1 SGETAFDMVGIVDD
15 ERQMDVGGVPC
26 LGALADLP
34 WILELH
40 RPDLVVLAVTRN
52 RPEAFSAL
60 LSGSSAG
67 FELLGLPEFHEQ
79 AFGRVPVRHVTA
91 AWFMSVLHYYRR
103 PYTQFA
109 KRTFDLVGALI
120 AMIVAAPAFVIV
132 AFLVRRT
139 PGPIIYR
146 QTRLGD
152 GGRQSPM
159 YRFPTPHDRPEAQG
173 QAV

>member
-26 LGALADLP
+26 LGALGDLP

-109 KRTFDLVGALI
+109 KRTFDVVGAVLALALTAPVFLI
-120 AMIVAAPAFVIV
+120 LAL
-132 AFLVRRT
+132 LVRRAR
-139 PGPIIYR
+139 GQI
-146 QTRLGD
+146 
-152 GGRQSPM
+152 GRASCRGRGEEDM
-159 YRFPTPHDRPEAQG
+159 GAGVRRSMG
-173 QAV
+173 V